1 MILKQFFSYYFDA
14 VSDETREFY
23 RHLLPGTGNLVDDY
37 TEVFRRNDDESI
49 AFLLRFYRATAALRD
64 RDRQQAIL
72 FNVSHNICFPFFF
85 KYVWER
91 MSAENQARVADK
103 LGSGD
108 VDRICAIFD
117 ENVALRNWFC
127 SELGHELDQDALFT
141 MNEVIALQNF
151 SSGGEPSFLQFAY
164 PYMSK
169 IQGGR
174 ILDAGC
180 GAGFATLVMSQYAHV
195 YSVDACRSRLERA
208 KALSAMMK
216 KGEKDVF
223 PGVIRL
229 MHDELGV
236 MAVEYDFPSAEK
248 LLAGTS
254 NEVHFHEGS
263 IDSLPWEDNFF
274 DAINCLD
281 VLEHTFSPENIIR
294 EFSRVLKPGGIV
306 LITAPTR
313 YGEAQQRIHETIY
326 GAMFP
331 AMLHMHHFEPA
342 ALSEMFGRYGLVEHE
357 MVPFDFMTWDEF
369 MEIADETPD
378 RELAEELTANP
389 FDEVA
394 LQLFAVYRK
403 AEQ

>member
-1 MILKQFFSYYFDA
+1 MILRDFFEFYFDA
-14 VSDETREFY
+14 VNEETREFY
-23 RHLLPGTGNLVDDY
+23 RRLLPGTGDMVHDY
-37 TEVFRRNDDESI
+37 TEVFRRNDDDSI
-49 AFLLRFYRATAALRD
+49 AFLLKFYRETAALRD
-64 RDRQQAIL
+64 RDRRQAIL
-72 FNVSHNICFPFFF
+72 FNVSENVCFPFFF
-85 KYVWER
+85 KFVWER
-91 MSAENQARVADK
+91 MSAENKARVIEK
-103 LGSGD
+103 IGSD
-108 VDRICAIFD
+108 DIDRICEAFD
-117 ENVALRNWFC
+117 GNIILRNWFC
-127 SELGHELDQDALFT
+127 REIGHELDQDELFT

-169 IQGGR
+169 IEGGR

-180 GAGFATLVMSQYAHV
+180 GAGFATLVMSQYADI

-208 KALSAMMK
+208 RALSHMMK

-223 PGVIRL
+223 PGVLQL

-236 MAVEYDFPSAEK
+236 MTVEYDFPSAEQ
-248 LLAGTS
+248 LLAGSS
-254 NEVHFHEGS
+254 NEVFFHEGS
-263 IDSLPWEDNFF
+263 IDSLPWEDDFF

-294 EFSRVLKPGGIV
+294 EFSRVLKPGGII

-331 AMLHMHHFEPA
+331 AMLHMHHFEPQ
-342 ALSEMFGRYGLVEHE
+342 ALTELFNRYGLVEHE
-357 MVPFDFMTWDEF
+357 MVPFDYMSWDEF

-378 RELAEELTANP
+378 RELAAELTAHP
-389 FDEVA
+389 FEEVA

-403 AEQ
+403 AE